1 MTTPNERPDVPPVPS
16 GSADPA
22 STMGGEPVAPAAP
35 TAPAP
40 TAPAP
45 AAPAQTA
52 GADLKTV
59 FEDGARALDE
69 RAQALGREAEAAA
82 RRWGE
87 NPAVKETADLAGRLW
102 GVVLLAVGFWFLADV
117 TLDLDLP
124 RIRWG
129 ELWPLVLIVVGGFVV
144 LRGMAR
150 QR

>member
-22 STMGGEPVAPAAP
+22 STMRGEPAAP

-40 TAPAP
+40 T
-45 AAPAQTA
+45 APAQTA

-150 QR
+150 RR